1 MFTRAARGHRY
12 LRSSLPAPQG
22 VRVIKRK
29 SETPTTN
36 ADESLVRPTAR
47 AARSRSIDRMKRFE
61 TTSLASRT
69 FEAFFLL
76 LARTWHLSPIL
87 RALT

>member
-1 MFTRAARGHRY
+1 MFTRAARGHATSVARY
-12 LRSSLPAPQG
+12 QHRKVYGLSSG
-22 VRVIKRK
+22 KVRRRRR
-29 SETPTTN
+29 TPTQCRGRRR
-36 ADESLVRPTAR
+36 ERPGEITL
-47 AARSRSIDRMKRFE
+47 DRMKRFE